1 MLEPSYLSVTWD
13 LCLAISGFTLVH
25 QFFFF
30 GRGHV
35 NQRSS
40 SLQKL
45 EEKNPSEL
53 ISMFTMLSPI
63 AGSKH
68 FFFHDRKK
76 DWIKAM
82 CGSVL
87 KCCVFLSIQICK
99 NKCCVKILQKSC
111 FKNLAWIK
119 VCESYKQNVLEVR
132 WSMMISDNVIVQK
145 KYIFL
150 NHMWCIQVN
159 ITVALIWKCI

>member
-25 QFFFF
+25 QFLFF

-68 FFFHDRKK
+68 LFFPRQEKRLNQ
-76 DWIKAM
+76 
-82 CGSVL
+82 G
-87 KCCVFLSIQICK
+87 
-99 NKCCVKILQKSC
+99 
-111 FKNLAWIK
+111 
-119 VCESYKQNVLEVR
+119 NVQQRSQMLCIFEY
-132 WSMMISDNVIVQK
+132 SD
-145 KYIFL
+145 L
-150 NHMWCIQVN
+150 
-159 ITVALIWKCI
+159 